1 MIPTSKPPLKAKRL
15 LDQLRERIRYS
26 HYSLRTEKAY
36 VYWARRFIRFHELRH
51 PRTLGGPDVER
62 FLTHL
67 ATVQKVAPAT
77 HRQALAAILYLYRQ
91 VLDLE
96 LPWMESIGRPRPRV
110 HVPVVLSREEVARL
124 LAAIEPEFYVIASVL
139 YGAGLRLGECLSLRV
154 KDLDFDRAVILI
166 HDGKGSK
173 DRVVM
178 LPAPLRDALQSTLRE
193 ARSVWARDRAVGTPG
208 VQLPHSLAHKY
219 PRAGESW
226 SWFWVFPSPSLSID
240 PRTGI
245 RRRYHRYDQTVS
257 RALAR
262 ATRSAGIAKRI
273 TAHTLRHSFATHLLD
288 AGVDIRRVQELLGH
302 SDVSTTMIYT
312 HVLSSSA
319 AGAASPLE
327 RLPELAAIRP
337 RSVREPSEV
346 YGAGARPEGLLAGC
360 ARSSLRDRRS
370 ASRSGVRGRSRGAV
384 EPADFT
390 CRGFESSR
398 SAEVPTDPRLSILL
412 MNSARPERFELPT
425 LRFEGAISSS

>member
-1 MIPTSKPPLKAKRL
+1 MHTDVLYSIKSMALPAKPPLKATRL

-36 VYWARRFIRFHELRH
+36 VYWARRFIRFHELKH
-51 PRTLGGPDVER
+51 PKTLGGPDVER

-91 VLDLE
+91 VLDVE
-96 LPWMESIGRPRPRV
+96 LPWMEEIGRPRPRA
-110 HVPVVLSREEVARL
+110 HVPVVLSRVEVTRL
-124 LAAIEPEFYVIASVL
+124 LAAIEPEFHVIASIL
-139 YGAGLRLGECLSLRV
+139 YGAGLRLGECLALRV
-154 KDLDFDRAVILI
+154 KDLDFDRGVIVI

-173 DRVVM
+173 GRVVM
-178 LPAPLRDALQSTLRE
+178 LPVPLRDALQATLRE
-193 ARSVWARDRAVGTPG
+193 ARSIWATDRAEGAPG
-208 VQLPHSLAHKY
+208 VELPHALAHKY

-245 RRRYHRYDQTVS
+245 RRRFHRYDQTVS

-273 TAHTLRHSFATHLLD
+273 TAHTLRHSFATHLLES
-288 AGVDIRRVQELLGH
+288 GVDIRRVQELLGH

-312 HVLSSSA
+312 HVLNSSA
-319 AGAASPLE
+319 AGTASPLE
-327 RLPELAAIRP
+327 RLPDLPALHP
-337 RSVREPSEV
+337 RGVREPSGV
-346 YGAGARPEGLLAGC
+346 YRGTGAPALSARE
-360 ARSSLRDRRS
+360 SLRMS
-370 ASRSGVRGRSRGAV
+370 L
-384 EPADFT
+384 E
-390 CRGFESSR
+390 
-398 SAEVPTDPRLSILL
+398 
-412 MNSARPERFELPT
+412 
-425 LRFEGAISSS
+425 